1 MYLLYKE
8 FVSHLDKEDRLKCV
22 ELVLSKLDS
31 GQLDIVSLYE
41 EILTPSM
48 REDFCQK
55 KQKQTCIWEEHVRS
69 SIIRTVI
76 ECCYPYVIK
85 ERDSKYRLA
94 PKGRVVVACPT
105 EELHEIGARM
115 VADFFTLC
123 GFQATF
129 IGANTPQQ
137 EVVDAVGDI
146 KPDYLAISVSNYYNL
161 LAARKMIQ
169 QISEIRERLGPH
181 FRVIAGGYAFE
192 QSREDVGADLLLNTF
207 ADIKRLAEG
216 Y

>member
-1 MYLLYKE
+1 MHLLYKE
-8 FVSHLDKEDRLKCV
+8 FVSYLDKEDRLKCV
-22 ELVLSKLDS
+22 ELALSKLDS
-31 GQLDIVSLYE
+31 GELDIVSLYE
-41 EILTPSM
+41 EIITPSM
-48 REDFCQK
+48 REDFCQQ

-76 ECCYPYVIK
+76 ECCYPYVIR
-85 ERDSKYRLA
+85 ERDSKYR
-94 PKGRVVVACPT
+94 PPSKGRVVVACPT

-129 IGANTPQQ
+129 IGANTPQP
-137 EVVDAVGDI
+137 EIIDAIGDI

-169 QISEIRERLGPH
+169 QIGEIRERLGPD

-192 QSREDVGADLLLNTF
+192 HHREDVGADLLLNTF

-216 Y
+216 